1 MSYFHKFVIMMFVME
16 FRYCHKCDSQKL
28 RPLTAFDNVQV
39 REYVLWEVYL
49 DKLDCLGKC
58 FHDVRCHSFQT
69 LGSSGRCTGHA
80 TAFASPDKIYS
91 PTVGSPGARMY
102 LLHLASSFV
111 GSGCTSDGDCRLEH
125 TYCNDG
131 ICNCQPGIVF
141 SVGRSACVT
150 ECTEWGNDIVRYLHR
165 SIDGYNNQRI
175 SGVTEAACR
184 QLCLAANSST
194 FTCTSVDYYN
204 DKCWLS
210 NKTFLS
216 VPESDRGVGTSYV
229 YYERTCL

>member
-1 MSYFHKFVIMMFVME
+1 MSFFDKFVVVMFVMK
-16 FRYCHKCDSQKL
+16 FHYCQECINQKL
-28 RPLTAFDNVQV
+28 RSLTAFDNVQV

-102 LLHLASSFV
+102 LLHLGSSFV
-111 GSGCTSDGDCRLEH
+111 GSGCTSDGDCSLQH

-131 ICNCQPGIVF
+131 ICNCQPGIMF
-141 SVGRSACVT
+141 SVGRRACVT
-150 ECTEWGNDIVRYLHR
+150 DCTEWGYDAVRYFDR
-165 SIDGYNNQRI
+165 SIGGYNDAHV

-184 QLCLAANSST
+184 QLCLNTST
-194 FTCTSVDYYN
+194 FTCTTCDYKGGECY
-204 DKCWLS
+204 LS
-210 NKTFLS
+210 SATFLS
-216 VPESDRGVGTSYV
+216 VPESNRHVGSSYV
-229 YYERTCL
+229 HYQRTCL